1 MAPSKKTSA
10 VKITHVFHSKVQSS
24 SPAQSSLTAHTC
36 LLLQDR
42 AHRAE
47 ASAEHSEA
55 DPDIQMKERDDG
67 LLPKEKRK
75 TNTPHQIKSLQPF
88 LSTLPLASFAV
99 CTEASTSW
107 VLGCCMLPVC
117 THLGLNPSW

>member
-67 LLPKEKRK
+67 LLPKKK
-75 TNTPHQIKSLQPF
+75 KKKNQHPTTDQVTATVPF
-88 LSTLPLASFAV
+88 HPASGLF
-99 CTEASTSW
+99 
-107 VLGCCMLPVC
+107 CCV
-117 THLGLNPSW
+117 H